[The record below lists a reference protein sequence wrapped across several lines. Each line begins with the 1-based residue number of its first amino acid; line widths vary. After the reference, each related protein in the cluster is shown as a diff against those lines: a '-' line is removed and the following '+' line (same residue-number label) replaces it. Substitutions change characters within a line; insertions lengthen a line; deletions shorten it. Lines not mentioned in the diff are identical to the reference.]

1 MKEDQVVEPQHTN
14 EIGLKELIKS
24 GMNWF
29 QFIKTKWLLI
39 MLMGIAGGILGFVY
53 AMFKKPVYNA
63 TTSFVLEEEG
73 RGAGLGQYAGL
84 ASMVGIDLGGMSGGG
99 GIFQGDNLFELYR
112 SRVMIGKTLFTEV
125 EIDGKPQLLID
136 RYLKFNPLEKYQG
149 ILESPEKF
157 PATAKAS
164 PNRGQDSLITA
175 ITEDINNNYL
185 SVVRPDKK
193 LNIVKVGVRAED
205 EVFAK
210 LFNDQLVRNVNDFYV
225 KTKTKK
231 SAQNL
236 KILQHQVDS
245 IRNELNGAITGMAR
259 LIDANPNA
267 NPARQ
272 ILRVPS
278 QRRQIDAEANK
289 AILTEIVK
297 SLEISKLSLR
307 KETPLVQII
316 DEPVFPLSKVKPG
329 KITAMIGF
337 GVLFGFLTVLFL
349 TVKRFLSSILA

>member
-1 MKEDQVVEPQHTN
+1 MKENQRVDQQQST
-14 EIGLKELIKS
+14 EIGLKELIVTAQD
-24 GMNWF
+24 WLH
-29 QFIKTKWLLI
+29 FIKSKWLLI
-39 MLMGIAGGILGFVY
+39 VLMSALGGIIGFVY
-53 AMFKKPVYNA
+53 ARFKKPVYSA

-73 RGAGLGQYAGL
+73 RAGGLGQYAGL
-84 ASMVGIDLGGMSGGG
+84 ASMIGVDIGGMSGGG

-112 SRVMIGKTLFTEV
+112 SRVMISKTLFTTV
-125 EIDGKPQLLID
+125 EIDGAPQLLID
-136 RYLKFNPLEKYQG
+136 RYLKFNPQEKYEG
-149 ILESPEKF
+149 ILSSPEKF
-157 PATAKAS
+157 PFKNNLQL
-164 PNRGQDSLITA
+164 NRGQDSLVTA

-193 LNIVKVGVRAED
+193 LNIIKVSVTAKD
-205 EVFAK
+205 EIFAK
-210 LFNDQLVRNVNDFYV
+210 LFNDQLVSNVNDFYV

-231 SAQNL
+231 SSQNL

-245 IRNELNGAITGMAR
+245 IKNELNGAIVGMAR
-259 LIDANPNA
+259 SIDANPNA

-278 QRRQIDAEANK
+278 QRRQVDAEANK

-316 DEPVFPLSKVKPG
+316 DGPVFPLSRVKPG
-329 KITAMIGF
+329 KVSTTLAF
-337 GVLFGFLTVLFL
+337 GILFGFLTVMFL
-349 TVKRFLSSILA
+349 TINRFIKSTLA